1 MGRSRIS
8 WVGSENTI
16 EELDCPR
23 FVLLACLQDAHQL
36 CEAFSRHLSGL
47 PWRHLQPE
55 TRSVAGAEVAVQGS
69 GSTPVTLD
77 SAAELA
83 TLQRI
88 THEYQVGQEGR
99 WHCYAAKIH
108 LR

>member
-1 MGRSRIS
+1 MKRMAASFSLSGDCQHVGSAVGRSRMS

-16 EELDCPR
+16 EALDCLR

-55 TRSVAGAEVAVQGS
+55 MGSVAGAEVAVQGN
-69 GSTPVTLD
+69 GSTL
-77 SAAELA
+77 
-83 TLQRI
+83 
-88 THEYQVGQEGR
+88 G
-99 WHCYAAKIH
+99 HCS
-108 LR
+108 